1 MLGDC
6 NKTHLAGCN
15 TLFNQINQ
23 ILTENLTDY
32 FPVTSIAW
40 KILPSWS
47 FHQVGYSCH
56 LIGEYEKEEWHA
68 FFLIGTGF
76 RLFH

>member
-15 TLFNQINQ
+15 TLFNQINH

-40 KILPSWS
+40 KTLPSWS

-56 LIGEYEKEEWHA
+56 LIG
-68 FFLIGTGF
+68 
-76 RLFH
+76 